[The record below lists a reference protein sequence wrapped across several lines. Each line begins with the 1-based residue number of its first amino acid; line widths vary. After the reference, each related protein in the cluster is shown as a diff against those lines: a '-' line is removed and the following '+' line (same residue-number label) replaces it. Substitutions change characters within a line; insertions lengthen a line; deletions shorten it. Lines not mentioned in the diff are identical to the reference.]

1 MKTPPLLLTCFL
13 VHWTSSQMLWKL
25 DKLTIFLAVNV
36 TFVLIVLNRALYYV
50 KPCQGFNISVGFIEK
65 FVMLAKPFLFRNQT
79 KLTVF
84 RSILQK
90 TVWEP
95 VSIIIYHIEYYV
107 VTTANW
113 LFMPYSVI
121 VSSWWANYEMADI
134 WSIWGPTST
143 HTVAKPSIVLDCAH
157 IC

>member
-1 MKTPPLLLTCFL
+1 
-13 VHWTSSQMLWKL
+13 MLWKL

-50 KPCQGFNISVGFIEK
+50 KPCQGFKISVGFIEK

-90 TVWEP
+90 TV
-95 VSIIIYHIEYYV
+95 
-107 VTTANW
+107 
-113 LFMPYSVI
+113 
-121 VSSWWANYEMADI
+121 
-134 WSIWGPTST
+134 
-143 HTVAKPSIVLDCAH
+143 
-157 IC
+157 